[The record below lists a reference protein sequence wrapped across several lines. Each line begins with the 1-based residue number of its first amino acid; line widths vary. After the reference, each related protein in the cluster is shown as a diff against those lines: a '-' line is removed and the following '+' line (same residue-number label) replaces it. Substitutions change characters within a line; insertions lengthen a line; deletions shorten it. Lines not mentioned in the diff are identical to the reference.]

1 MTMQSG
7 PYSGTIDVT
16 LNVGSVAASALGKAK
31 DPNAKTSKDPD
42 GSKTLK
48 TLASTVTGI
57 TSLVRYSQIASTY
70 QKAMGKVFGAAIDLL
85 LLPFT
90 PIFNV
95 LLVLMNRF
103 IVWLITSGLLE
114 SIWKA
119 SSTIADYIIR
129 LFDWFASWKEKSWSE
144 IGQEAWNGTWKTLQD
159 LYNWW
164 KNASWTERLG
174 GVIAAVIGATLVNK
188 LLLGIPQG
196 PFC

>member
-48 TLASTVTGI
+48 SLASTVTGI

-144 IGQEAWNGTWKTLQD
+144 I
-159 LYNWW
+159 
-164 KNASWTERLG
+164 
-174 GVIAAVIGATLVNK
+174 
-188 LLLGIPQG
+188 
-196 PFC
+196 